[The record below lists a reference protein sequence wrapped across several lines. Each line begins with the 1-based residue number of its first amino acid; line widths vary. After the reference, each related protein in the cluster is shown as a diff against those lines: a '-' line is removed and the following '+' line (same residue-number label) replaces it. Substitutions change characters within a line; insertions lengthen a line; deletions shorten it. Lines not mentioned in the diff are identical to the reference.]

1 MTCGKCSMKLLSD
14 ITVEIGIF
22 EISHEKKK
30 KKKHEFLS
38 NFNLGVNLSLAAGKY
53 FIKNNF

>member
-1 MTCGKCSMKLLSD
+1 MTCSKCSMKLLSE
-14 ITVEIGIF
+14 IAVEIGIF
-22 EISHEKKK
+22 EISHEK